1 MLYQIFQRDG
11 CVMDRQYV
19 CSDDN
24 GERHALRA
32 WFASGLGANLLEQER
47 AVLDDLLQDLFGYY
61 LLQLGVA
68 TPVDLLSA
76 SRIRGR
82 VMMDKELPPRVGAC
96 PVRALTHAVPVSADS
111 VDVVLLHHTLEFA
124 GDPHAI
130 LREVERILIPEGHVV
145 IVAFN
150 PWSFWGVW
158 RLLRRRRGRPPW
170 CGHFL
175 GMTRIKD
182 WMGLLGFDTVEVR
195 PLFFRPPLRH
205 EGMMRRMRFLDRAG
219 ERWWPLL
226 GGVHVVVAKKRV
238 ATLTPIKPRW
248 LRPKR
253 IALVADAAEPS
264 SGRVING

>member
-1 MLYQIFQRDG
+1 
-11 CVMDRQYV
+11 
-19 CSDDN
+19 
-24 GERHALRA
+24 
-32 WFASGLGANLLEQER
+32 
-47 AVLDDLLQDLFGYY
+47 
-61 LLQLGVA
+61 
-68 TPVDLLSA
+68 LSA
-76 SRIRGR
+76 SRIRAR

-96 PVRALTHAVPVSADS
+96 PVRTLTHAVPVSADS

-124 GDPHAI
+124 ADPHAI

-175 GMTRIKD
+175 GVTRIKD

-226 GGVHVVVAKKRV
+226 GGVHIVVAKKRV

-253 IALVADAAEPS
+253 VALVADAAEPS